1 MGKKL
6 RKLYAQVRL
15 WWSFDYCFWHQEPR
29 PIWLPRSLAGG
40 CRRCYDLKIRRCQI
54 KQQRNEDKQI
64 RSEKTTA
71 RLIAIARRQA

>member
-29 PIWLPRSLAGG
+29 PMWRWPLVGG
-40 CRRCYDLKIRRCQI
+40 CRRCYDLKERCCQI
-54 KQQRNEDKQI
+54 KQQRNEDRRI
-64 RSEKTTA
+64 RNEKTIA
-71 RLIAIARRQA
+71 RLIAIARGQA